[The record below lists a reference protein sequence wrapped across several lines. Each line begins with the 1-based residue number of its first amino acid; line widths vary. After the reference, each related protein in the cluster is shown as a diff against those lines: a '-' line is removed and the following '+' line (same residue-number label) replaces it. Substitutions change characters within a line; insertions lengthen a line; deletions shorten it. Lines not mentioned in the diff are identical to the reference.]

1 MNRLKEIRKY
11 LNFTQK
17 EFAKKLGVKQ
27 NTVSYW
33 ENGKR
38 QIDIEMAKKISG
50 FAGCSVEYL
59 IGGKAET
66 TTIPMIEE
74 IANGVPV
81 DAIFDM
87 TGIESI
93 NAQGKNCFA
102 MRVKE
107 DGMAPLIKE
116 NDVIIVKPTE
126 KVSKGDIVLIR
137 TEDGKF
143 VLKEYLKF
151 KSGITLLSHNMKYP
165 PMFYANEEIKNLP
178 IKIIGRVIEQRRKF

>member
-17 EFAKKLGVKQ
+17 DFAKKLGVKQ

-38 QIDIEMAKKISG
+38 QIDIETAKKISE

-59 IGGKAET
+59 IGGEGKST
-66 TTIPMIEE
+66 SIPVVEDRRMEE
-74 IANGVPV
+74 V
-81 DAIFDM
+81 DEVI
-87 TGIESI
+87 TVTVQEE
-93 NAQGKNCFA
+93 NCFA
-102 MRVKE
+102 MKVKE
-107 DGMAPLIKE
+107 DGMAPLIME
-116 NDVIIVKPTE
+116 NDILIIKPTE
-126 KVSKGDIVLIR
+126 KVSKGDIVLVR
-137 TEDGKF
+137 TEEGKF

-151 KSGITLLSHNMKYP
+151 KGGVSFVSRNLKYP
-165 PMFYANEEIKNLP
+165 PLFYAGEETKNLP